1 MKVKTVYYDDL
12 LNDEFSGTKIKRLPL
27 PKKFKYV
34 HRNPLYRA
42 IAWLVYYGLAV
53 PILWL
58 VGKIGWGVKVYGRKN
73 LKLLRHQ
80 GVFMYGNHTQILDGW
95 SGQCFGLAP
104 KRTYVVAN
112 MDSLSIKG
120 LRGFIM
126 MLGCLPIPDQ
136 NEYLDAFK
144 AAVVTHYQQKAGI
157 MIFPEAHIW
166 PYSTHIRPFSEDSF
180 IYPAELG
187 APVLALATTYRSH
200 KIFKKMKPL
209 VTLHISTPI
218 YPDMA
223 LSIPER
229 KKQLRD
235 AVYDFLIHHAA
246 EDENIECIRYVK
258 RPDPTLKKSK

>member
-12 LNDEFSGTKIKRLPL
+12 LNDEFSGTKIQRIPL
-27 PKKFKYV
+27 PKKFKFV
-34 HRNPLYRA
+34 HKNPFWRA
-42 IAWLVYYGLAV
+42 CSWLVYYGLAV

-73 LKLLRHQ
+73 LKLMRHR
-80 GVFMYGNHTQILDGW
+80 GVFMYGNHTQIIDGW
-95 SGQCFGLAP
+95 SGQCYGLNP
-104 KRTYVVAN
+104 KRAYVVAN
-112 MDSLSIKG
+112 MDSMSLKG
-120 LRGFIM
+120 LRGFIL
-126 MLGCLPIPDQ
+126 MLGCLPLPDQ
-136 NEYLDAFK
+136 PEYLDGFQEAIALRYK
-144 AAVVTHYQQKAGI
+144 QRAGI
-157 MIFPEAHIW
+157 VIFPEAHIW

-218 YPDMA
+218 YPDMS

-235 AVYDFLIHHAA
+235 AVYDYLIHHAA
-246 EDENIECIRYVK
+246 EDENIECVRYVK
-258 RPDPTLKKSK
+258 RPGTPTQK